1 MSPVRRQRQRDRT
14 RRVCRGGCLLI
25 SSQLKLRRSQAR
37 IPETEAILE
46 SLFRQV
52 TIRLGPQGWALGTQ
66 KGGGH

>member
-1 MSPVRRQRQRDRT
+1 M
-14 RRVCRGGCLLI
+14 LI

-52 TIRLGPQGWALGTQ
+52 IIRLGPQDWALGTQ